1 MIDLKTSHALAFGS
15 LLSAQTCK
23 CPFFS
28 ASWPGH
34 LSTPSKSLCPN
45 DIIQKQKSQSHAA
58 KKMCAENDHQLTCPT
73 CPPDSFLRIP
83 KDSEIIASKK
93 SKIACRMQF
102 FHLFPAC
109 NLTVLVREAGRQ
121 VLWQACVVSQTINL
135 GWTNKHRLYQNLN
148 AILESLWESIEMLWN
163 VSSVPLYT
171 TCTMYCKCQGAL
183 SWRPLRRQKSCRRQA
198 EASFQWSETWLP

>member
-34 LSTPSKSLCPN
+34 LSSPSKSLCPN
-45 DIIQKQKSQSHAA
+45 DIIQNPKSQSHAA
-58 KKMCAENDHQLTCPT
+58 KKKFAENHHQLT
-73 CPPDSFLRIP
+73 CPPDSFIRIP

-93 SKIACRMQF
+93 SKIECRMQS
-102 FHLFPAC
+102 FHFFPAC

-121 VLWQACVVSQTINL
+121 VLWQACVVSQRINL
-135 GWTNKHRLYQNLN
+135 GWTNKHRLYQNL
-148 AILESLWESIEMLWN
+148 
-163 VSSVPLYT
+163 
-171 TCTMYCKCQGAL
+171 Q
-183 SWRPLRRQKSCRRQA
+183 SWSHCGNL
-198 EASFQWSETWLP
+198 